1 VRFTITP
8 PGAGRAVGRIVDAM
22 VAISNPA
29 PANPRTPGAGG
40 QRDGRAGP
48 AHYYT
53 DSGKEP
59 RGPRRD

>member
-29 PANPRTPGAGG
+29 PANPARPAQAARG
-40 QRDGRAGP
+40 DGRAGP